1 MPRAPFQVLVL
12 PYRRTNAGEF
22 QYALFQR
29 TNEGFWQFIAGG
41 GEDDETPLQAAR
53 RETWEEARIPTGCQ
67 FLPLQTMCMVPV
79 TSFSM
84 DWPLLP
90 SGEERYVIPEYAFG
104 VDAAGC
110 EIAISN
116 EHRTWDWLSYVDAL
130 AILRFDSNRT
140 ALWEL
145 NQRL

>member
-1 MPRAPFQVLVL
+1 
-12 PYRRTNAGEF
+12 
-22 QYALFQR
+22 
-29 TNEGFWQFIAGG
+29 
-41 GEDDETPLQAAR
+41 
-53 RETWEEARIPTGCQ
+53 
-67 FLPLQTMCMVPV
+67 
-79 TSFSM
+79 M